1 MSQELDRVKDLD
13 LQLFA
18 DDTGNDIDN
27 TPKQDTQ
34 PKDDGGSKTFD
45 EAYVKSLR
53 DEAAK
58 YRVKAKEL
66 EDKVSTL
73 PNEITA
79 KVLKALGLE
88 PDPQKNFD
96 QQLAEAQEK
105 AAKAEVLAKQRLIS
119 AEVKLVAAE
128 MGLIDADA
136 ALALMDKTNVTLDE
150 TGNVKGVKEAL
161 EALLQAKPWL
171 KKVAGGTPV
180 GSGTNPP
187 GAGGAEVN
195 PWKKDTF
202 NLTQQAKI
210 LRENP
215 ALAARLKAEAGVK

>member
-1 MSQELDRVKDLD
+1 MSQVLDRVKDLD

-45 EAYVKSLR
+45 ETYVKSLR

-96 QQLAEAQEK
+96 QQLADANKKAQE
-105 AAKAEVLAKQRLIS
+105 AEQRANVRLIN
-119 AEVKLVAAE
+119 AEVKLLAAE

-136 ALALMDKTNVTLDE
+136 ALALMDKANVAVDE
-150 TGNVKGVKEAL
+150 HGAVKGVKEAL
-161 EALLQAKPWL
+161 EALVAAKPWL
-171 KKVAGGTPV
+171 KTADTKQPV
-180 GSGTNPP
+180 GGGTNPP
-187 GAGGAEVN
+187 GAGGADVN

-210 LRENP
+210 LKENP
-215 ALAARLKAEAGVK
+215 ALAARFRAEARVK

>member
-1 MSQELDRVKDLD
+1 MSQVLDRVKDLD

-45 EAYVKSLR
+45 ETYVKSLR

-58 YRVKAKEL
+58 YRIKAKEL
-66 EDKVSTL
+66 EDRVSTL

-88 PDPQKNFD
+88 PDPDKNFEK
-96 QQLAEAQEK
+96 QLAEAQEK
-105 AAKAEVLAKQRLIS
+105 AAKAEALANQRLIS

-136 ALALMDKTNVTLDE
+136 ALALMDKTNVALDE

-161 EALLQAKPWL
+161 EVLAAAKPWL
-171 KKVAGGTPV
+171 KKNDTKQSV

-187 GAGGAEVN
+187 GAGGSEIN
-195 PWKKDTF
+195 PWRKETF
-202 NLTQQAKI
+202 NLTQQAKV

-215 ALAARLKAEAGVK
+215 ALAARLRQEAGVK

>member
-1 MSQELDRVKDLD
+1 MSQELRDID

-18 DDTGNDIDN
+18 ENAGNETEKPENEDL
-27 TPKQDTQ
+27 Q
-34 PKDDGGSKTFD
+34 KTYD

-53 DEAAK
+53 EEAAK

-88 PDPQKNFD
+88 PDPEKNFD
-96 QQLAEAQEK
+96 QQLQEANRKAQEAEQK
-105 AAKAEVLAKQRLIS
+105 ANQRLIN
-119 AEVKLVAAE
+119 AEVKLLAAE

-136 ALALMDKTNVTLDE
+136 ALALMDKANVEVDE
-150 TGNVKGVKEAL
+150 SGNVIGVKEAL
-161 EALLQAKPWL
+161 EALVETKPWL
-171 KKVAGGTPV
+171 KKAEAKPV

-187 GAGGAEVN
+187 GAGGAEPN
-195 PWKKDTF
+195 PWKKETF